1 MALQKEEEAHELR
14 DEGDLYKQKKA
25 RGLFP
30 LEASARN
37 KSADILMLAQWDGD
51 RFPSFKIVQ
60 SYICVAVR
68 HSVDAS
74 WLKW

>member
-1 MALQKEEEAHELR
+1 MSEFRIRGRSNYGKLKKDVMFMALQKEEEAHELR

-37 KSADILMLAQWDGD
+37 KSADILMLAQ
-51 RFPSFKIVQ
+51 
-60 SYICVAVR
+60 
-68 HSVDAS
+68 
-74 WLKW
+74 